1 MMRWRPSVPMI
12 LQTEASECGLACL
25 CMIAAYH
32 GREMTLVRARQ
43 QFNISLNGTRATDLI
58 EMGHAVHLQ
67 GRAFALDLDEIGQLK
82 LPAVLHLDM
91 NHFAVLERRA
101 GRCYV
106 LNDPATGQQRL
117 TLAQLSKRFTGVAL
131 EFEPT
136 PEFRRAREPQRPSLG
151 ALTRSLTGLR
161 RVLPELIAL
170 SFALQIFALGTPYL
184 FQRVVDDVLSQ
195 HQSELLL
202 SLSLGLA
209 FIAVFQAT
217 TEAVRRWC
225 IAVVGSRVSY
235 QLVANVMAHLLRLP
249 LGYFEKR
256 HVGDILMRFN
266 SVQALQVA
274 LTSTSVAA
282 LVDLI
287 VAAATAIVMLAYQA
301 DLALIAI
308 GSTTALLT
316 LRLLV
321 LPRQRQLQE
330 AVIQAEG
337 REQTFTIETLRSVQS
352 LRATGTEHARQ
363 ARWSTVFS
371 RLVNDGLKLSRFNL
385 IMGWVEQ
392 TVAGL
397 QHVLVIA
404 IAARAMLEQEADALT
419 LGALFAFIAY
429 KGQYTTHAT
438 ALVSHVMS
446 FKLLDL
452 HLQRLADILW
462 QAPDVAE
469 RAGSQGLAC
478 DDDIRTD
485 RLSYSYSSFE
495 SPVLQE
501 VSLRVPAGSMVA
513 IIGASGC
520 GKTTLL
526 KLLLGLYRP
535 TSGKVLLG
543 QTPLTP
549 ANAPAWRD
557 AVGAVLQE
565 DQLISGTVADN
576 IVFHRDDGDMARVAQ
591 AAELAGLHD
600 EIVATPMGY
609 LSLVGDLGTSMSS
622 GQRQRLLIAR
632 ALYRQPRVLMLDEGT
647 ANLDAQTEAR
657 LTATIRN
664 LGITRIVVAHRPALI
679 QAADQVF
686 ELTASGLVDRTT
698 SRCERP
704 SSGGQGR
711 L

>member
-1 MMRWRPSVPMI
+1 MIRWRPSVPMI

-32 GREMTLVRARQ
+32 GREMSLVRARQ
-43 QFNISLNGTRATDLI
+43 QFNISLNGTRASDLI
-58 EMGHAVHLQ
+58 EMGHTIRLQ
-67 GRAFALDLDEIGQLK
+67 GRAFALDLDELVALK

-91 NHFAVLERRA
+91 NHFAVLVRRT
-101 GRCYV
+101 GRHYV

-117 TLAQLSKRFTGVAL
+117 TLAQLSQRFTGVAL

-136 PEFRRAREPQRPSLG
+136 PDFQRAREPKRPSLG

-161 RVLPELIAL
+161 RVLPELLAL

-184 FQRVVDDVLSQ
+184 FQRVVDDVISQ

-202 SLSLGLA
+202 SLTVGLA
-209 FIAVFQAT
+209 FIAAFQAT

-225 IAVVGSRVSY
+225 IAAVGSRISF

-287 VAAATAIVMLAYQA
+287 VAAATATVMLAYQA

-308 GSTTALLT
+308 GATTALLV
-316 LRLLV
+316 LRLLL
-321 LPRQRQLQE
+321 LPRQRRLQE

-352 LRATGTEHARQ
+352 LRTTGTEHARQ
-363 ARWSTVFS
+363 MRWSTVFS

-392 TVAGL
+392 TVGL

-404 IAARAMLEQEADALT
+404 IAARAMLDQEADALT

-429 KGQYTTHAT
+429 KAQYTTHAT

-462 QAPDVAE
+462 QAPDVTE
-469 RAGSQGLAC
+469 RTSAQVLGC
-478 DDDIRTD
+478 DGDIRAD
-485 RLSYSYSSFE
+485 RLCYSYSSFE

-501 VSLRVPAGSMVA
+501 ISLRVPAGSMVA

-535 TSGKVLLG
+535 TSGNILLG
-543 QTPLTP
+543 RTPLTP
-549 ANAPAWRD
+549 ANAPAWRN

-576 IVFHRDDGDMARVAQ
+576 IVFHRDDGDMERVAQ

-600 EIVATPMGY
+600 EISATPMGY

-647 ANLDAQTEAR
+647 ANLDPQTEAR
-657 LTATIRN
+657 LTATISS
-664 LGITRIVVAHRPALI
+664 LDITRIVVAHRPALI
-679 QAADQVF
+679 EAADLVF
-686 ELTASGLVDRTT
+686 EL
-698 SRCERP
+698 
-704 SSGGQGR
+704 SSGGLVATAQRGLQGR
-711 L
+711 SSDQQGQL